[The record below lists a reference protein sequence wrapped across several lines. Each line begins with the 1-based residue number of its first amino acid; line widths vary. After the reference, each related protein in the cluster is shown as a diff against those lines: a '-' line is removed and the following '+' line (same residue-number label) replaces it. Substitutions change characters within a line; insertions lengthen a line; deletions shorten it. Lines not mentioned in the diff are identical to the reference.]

1 MSDNADVGR
10 PDFHQSRHFVPL
22 LTFSVPFSA
31 SKDKSTKV
39 KSKDDGHAARARD
52 STAHAHDV
60 GAPHLAPKSGR
71 ALALTGP
78 LGLAASRRKEKPPED
93 RVCVLVPAPAA
104 TRSRGERFETYNI
117 HAKKKTHNK
126 PVLLREKNRQGR
138 RERKNGAGFA
148 ETMDE
153 RCDRVETKPV
163 SWAVEQSRRQR

>member
-117 HAKKKTHNK
+117 HAKKKHITNLSCLERK
-126 PVLLREKNRQGR
+126 IGKGEENEKTAPVLPKQWMSVATALRPNR
-138 RERKNGAGFA
+138 
-148 ETMDE
+148 
-153 RCDRVETKPV
+153 
-163 SWAVEQSRRQR
+163 

>member
-117 HAKKKTHNK
+117 HAKKKKHITNLSCLERK
-126 PVLLREKNRQGR
+126 IGKGEENEKTAPVLPKQWMSVATALRPNR
-138 RERKNGAGFA
+138 
-148 ETMDE
+148 
-153 RCDRVETKPV
+153 
-163 SWAVEQSRRQR
+163 